1 MSSSPTSSS
10 STEAAAPF
18 LGMLDVRCQVDVIV
32 GTGSIT
38 VRDCLKLQRDSVI
51 RLRETAG
58 DDLRVYV
65 QGVTAAT
72 GEIVVDDETTSV
84 KITEILPPQGAAE
97 DR

>member
-10 STEAAAPF
+10 SIDVTSPF

-58 DDLRVYV
+58 DDLLVHV
-65 QGVTAAT
+65 QGVATAS

-84 KITEILPPQGAAE
+84 KITEILPPAGAAE